1 MGTMVAV
8 FKQVGMDASD
18 SEVLK
23 MSVNTSDSWC
33 AQSFSTRPGMLSGPA
48 ALRGLIPLRV
58 LLTSAVDTL
67 KHIGCITRPHS
78 VTVCYYI
85 VYIMYVVYFYYFRY
99 EENKL
104 FICE

>member
-8 FKQVGMDASD
+8 FKQVGTDASD

-23 MSVNTSDSWC
+23 MSVNTSNSWC

-58 LLTSAVDTL
+58 LLTSAVNTL
-67 KHIGCITRPHS
+67 RGVSSNGGISLMWGGGGQDPQSERRTC
-78 VTVCYYI
+78 
-85 VYIMYVVYFYYFRY
+85 
-99 EENKL
+99 
-104 FICE
+104 

>member
-1 MGTMVAV
+1 MEHFGTGTMVTV
-8 FKQVGMDASD
+8 FKQVGTDASD

-33 AQSFSTRPGMLSGPA
+33 AQSFSIRPGMLSGPA

-67 KHIGCITRPHS
+67 RGVSSNGGISLMQGGGGTCQDPQSERRT
-78 VTVCYYI
+78 C
-85 VYIMYVVYFYYFRY
+85 
-99 EENKL
+99 
-104 FICE
+104 

>member
-8 FKQVGMDASD
+8 FKQVGTDASD

-67 KHIGCITRPHS
+67 RGMSPNGGISLMWGGGVSGSSKRA
-78 VTVCYYI
+78 
-85 VYIMYVVYFYYFRY
+85 
-99 EENKL
+99 
-104 FICE
+104 

>member
-8 FKQVGMDASD
+8 FKQVGTDASD

-67 KHIGCITRPHS
+67 RGVSSNGGISLMQGGACQDPQSERRT
-78 VTVCYYI
+78 C
-85 VYIMYVVYFYYFRY
+85 
-99 EENKL
+99 
-104 FICE
+104 